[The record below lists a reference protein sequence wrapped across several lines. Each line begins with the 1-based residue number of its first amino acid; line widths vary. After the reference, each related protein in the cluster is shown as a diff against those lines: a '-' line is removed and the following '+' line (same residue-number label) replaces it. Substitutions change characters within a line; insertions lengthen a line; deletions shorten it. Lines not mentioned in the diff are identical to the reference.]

1 MNVRTAVALLV
12 LASLPLVSRAD
23 DQTKADE
30 LGESQYVQNGDVK
43 IHCMVKGE
51 GPLLVLLHG
60 FPDFWYTWRKQI
72 PALAENHRVVAMDL
86 RGFNKSSQPE
96 GVEAYAMTNLV
107 SDVHAVV
114 QNFGKSDGATI
125 VGHDWGGMIAWS
137 YAMAHADKTERLIIL
152 NLPHP
157 ACLSRELANNP
168 DQQKA
173 SAYARRFQQPDAA
186 SVLNAEGLAFWVQD
200 SQARERYYEAFR
212 RSSFEGMLNYYKA
225 NYPREPYKAT
235 AAFPKVKCPV
245 LMIHG
250 LKDTALLSDGLNGTW
265 DQLENTLTLVTVPG
279 ANHFVQQD
287 APELVTQTMVQW
299 LANGPR

>member
-1 MNVRTAVALLV
+1 MMRRTFAIGLFLFAGLLTVAH
-12 LASLPLVSRAD
+12 AED
-23 DQTKADE
+23 
-30 LGESQYVQNGDVK
+30 LGESQFVQSGDVK

-72 PALAENHRVVAMDL
+72 PELAKTHRVVAMDL
-86 RGFNKSSQPE
+86 RGFNKSDQPE
-96 GVEAYAMTNLV
+96 GVAAYAMPKLV
-107 SDVHAVV
+107 GDVHAVV
-114 QNFGKSDGATI
+114 EHFAKDDSATI

-137 YAMAHADKTERLIIL
+137 YAMAHSERTNRLIIL

-157 ACLSRELANNP
+157 ACLTRELEISS

-173 SAYARRFQQPDAA
+173 SAYARRFQEPDAA
-186 SVLNAEGLAFWVQD
+186 SFLNAEGLAFWVKD
-200 SQARERYYEAFR
+200 ADAREKYFEAFR

-225 NYPREPYKAT
+225 NYPREPYKQRT
-235 AAFPKVKCPV
+235 EFPKVKCPV

-265 DQLENTLTLVTVPG
+265 DHLENTLTLVTVPN
-279 ANHFVQQD
+279 ADHFVQQD
-287 APELVTQTMVQW
+287 APELVTRTITNW
-299 LANGPR
+299 LKNPLE